1 MRIRAAGGNRR
12 ACHRGIGGI
21 KMMYEVIKRLYKNGK
36 LTNKGL
42 VSAVTRGWI
51 TPEQAEEIEESA

>member
-1 MRIRAAGGNRR
+1 
-12 ACHRGIGGI
+12 
-21 KMMYEVIKRLYKNGK
+21 MMYEVIKRLYLAGK

-51 TPEQAEEIEESA
+51 TAEQSDEITRAGAE

>member
-1 MRIRAAGGNRR
+1 
-12 ACHRGIGGI
+12 
-21 KMMYEVIKRLYKNGK
+21 MMYEIVKRLYLAGK

-51 TPEQAEEIEESA
+51 TIEQSDDIMRTGAAII